1 MNHFNRQVKTFNN
14 FLQLLSDLRYSE
26 AMATSEG
33 PRWFDAGERSSWL
46 ALIGVVARLGPALD
60 AQLRRAAGV
69 TFFEYTVLAVLSEAP
84 DHMLRMSELAALAEG
99 SLSRLSQAVARMEAT
114 GWVRRMP
121 DPEDGRYT
129 LAILT
134 DDGMGKVAASAP
146 EHVEEVRRLVFDP
159 LAKAQT
165 RQLAPP
171 SGIAS
176 SRPSTPRATAWSTSP
191 DNARPDPRV
200 PGDHGRGRAG
210 SCTPITP
217 ARRSFDEP
225 PAPVRSARVDPF
237 PAGTSK
243 GRKEPN
249 LDPFVFCGGSFLIL
263 FATWEV
269 PDTVV
274 ASFVR
279 ETPTCWGSLLR
290 R

>member
-176 SRPSTPRATAWSTSP
+176 SRPSTPGP
-191 DNARPDPRV
+191 P
-200 PGDHGRGRAG
+200 HGRRRRTTLVLTRGFLAIMAAAGRAR
-210 SCTPITP
+210 
-217 ARRSFDEP
+217 ARRSLLP
-225 PAPVRSARVDPF
+225 GVHSTSRRLRSGLLVSTRSRPVRAR
-237 PAGTSK
+237 AEKNRT
-243 GRKEPN
+243 
-249 LDPFVFCGGSFLIL
+249 LTLL
-263 FATWEV
+263 
-269 PDTVV
+269 
-274 ASFVR
+274 SFV
-279 ETPTCWGSLLR
+279 GVHF
-290 R
+290 